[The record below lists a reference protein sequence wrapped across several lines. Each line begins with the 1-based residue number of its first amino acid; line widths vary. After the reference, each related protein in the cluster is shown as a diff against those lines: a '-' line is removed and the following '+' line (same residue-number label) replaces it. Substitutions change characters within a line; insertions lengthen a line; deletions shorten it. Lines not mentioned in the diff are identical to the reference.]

1 MHVFTLVLMLHCQP
15 LHTTW
20 CSYRK
25 HVAQI
30 LIHLCPPECF
40 RDSSR
45 LLLNVVLLYYDC
57 SVVLIF
63 SCGLAFVLFQ
73 LWQYKQCSSE
83 HPSTLLYAYT

>member
-1 MHVFTLVLMLHCQP
+1 MNPAVSSSLLWRFWILRLILTMHVFTLVLMLHCQP
-15 LHTTW
+15 LHMTW
-20 CSYRK
+20 YSYRK

-57 SVVLIF
+57 SVVFTF
-63 SCGLAFVLFQ
+63 SC
-73 LWQYKQCSSE
+73 
-83 HPSTLLYAYT
+83 